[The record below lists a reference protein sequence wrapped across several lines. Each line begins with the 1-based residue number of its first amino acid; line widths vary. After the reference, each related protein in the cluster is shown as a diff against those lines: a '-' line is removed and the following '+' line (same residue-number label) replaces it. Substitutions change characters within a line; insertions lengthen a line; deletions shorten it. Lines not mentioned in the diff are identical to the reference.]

1 MLHQTSKNMAWETQ
15 VREIIAGFLKKVK
28 SSITSAES
36 HSPVDDINR
45 PILQA
50 EGYTTK
56 INPYTT
62 KYLSTVD
69 EKIRDLIGNDLNVNS
84 IQKFSQIF
92 LEEYN
97 EHILIENTRDLR
109 MNKDDITR
117 LSNTATAIFLENWLS
132 SDTTHRMNVTHFS
145 QRNFKKKT
153 KQKKSKQN
161 WGFAIHDFKPSEE
174 SRYRK
179 AYQHY
184 CKIEK
189 EILEQLKRENQVLPK
204 KPTKS
209 ENLRGKPVMLDY
221 ITLAFLHAWCE
232 EGFSFIKRYWQSRFF
247 VPNEHVYQQSTDT
260 VAYQHNARTNQ
271 LLCNDLLSLYEYIEK
286 LKDSYDR
293 ANSEESLIKYV
304 TGCMVIYRME
314 RSVHFDL
321 FSRWVLKLLQG
332 GAVQDD
338 NAGACLQVSI
348 GRLPGVCGFLVPGNG
363 ERVED
368 SSIFKSDYTIVNE
381 PLDVLNHQYIIDLCT
396 SLSGPG
402 VYWAGVQAFMHRL
415 ALSDLLVMLHGM
427 FPMPK
432 LRPWELAD
440 FRAAADFFA
449 KDFKF
454 LEKALEARAPDLG
467 VKDSAV
473 DGQCYYDLLVQQ
485 MRYLYRNEEL
495 PGRIIVE
502 SQKPSSKSKTGH
514 TK

>member
-15 VREIIAGFLKKVK
+15 VREIIAAFFKKVK
-28 SSITSAES
+28 SSTTSTEAN
-36 HSPVDDINR
+36 SPEDDISR
-45 PILQA
+45 PILQTK
-50 EGYTTK
+50 GYTAK

-62 KYLSTVD
+62 AYLTTVG
-69 EKIRDLIGNDLNVNS
+69 EKIRDLIGNDLNVKS

-97 EHILIENTRDLR
+97 EQILIKSTSDFR
-109 MNKDDITR
+109 MDKDDIIR

-132 SDTTHRMNVTHFS
+132 SDTTHRINVTHFS
-145 QRNFKKKT
+145 QRNFRKKEKP
-153 KQKKSKQN
+153 N
-161 WGFAIHDFKPSEE
+161 WGFAMHDFDASEE

-179 AYQHY
+179 AYQRY
-184 CKIEK
+184 CKIERETLK
-189 EILEQLKRENQVLPK
+189 QLKRENQVPRK

-209 ENLRGKPVMLDY
+209 KNLPGKPVMLDY
-221 ITLAFLHAWCE
+221 ITLAFLYAWCE
-232 EGFSFIKRYWQSRFF
+232 EGFIFIRRYWQSRFF
-247 VPNEHVYQQSTDT
+247 VPNKHIYKQSTDT

-432 LRPWELAD
+432 LRPWELSD

>member
-36 HSPVDDINR
+36 HSPEDDINR
-45 PILQA
+45 PILQT
-50 EGYTTK
+50 EGYATK

-97 EHILIENTRDLR
+97 EQILIKSTSDFR
-109 MNKDDITR
+109 MDKDDIIR

-132 SDTTHRMNVTHFS
+132 SDTTHRINVTHFS

-161 WGFAIHDFKPSEE
+161 WGFAMHDFDASEE

-179 AYQHY
+179 AYQRY
-184 CKIEK
+184 CKIERETLK
-189 EILEQLKRENQVLPK
+189 QLKRENQVPRK

-209 ENLRGKPVMLDY
+209 KNLPGKPVMLDY
-221 ITLAFLHAWCE
+221 ITLAFLYAWCE
-232 EGFSFIKRYWQSRFF
+232 EGFIFIRRYWQSRFF
-247 VPNEHVYQQSTDT
+247 VPNKHIYKQSTDT

-381 PLDVLNHQYIIDLCT
+381 PLDVLNHQHIINLCT
-396 SLSGPG
+396 SFSGPG
-402 VYWAGVQAFMHRL
+402 VYMAGMRVLLHR
-415 ALSDLLVMLHGM
+415 AILSDLLIMLHGV
-427 FPMPK
+427 FPMQK
-432 LRPWELAD
+432 MRPWELSD

-502 SQKPSSKSKTGH
+502 SQKPPSKSKTGH

>member
-15 VREIIAGFLKKVK
+15 VREIIAGFLKKLK
-28 SSITSAES
+28 SSTTSAES
-36 HSPVDDINR
+36 HSPEDDING
-45 PILQA
+45 PILQT

-69 EKIRDLIGNDLNVNS
+69 EKIRDLIGNNLNVNS

-97 EHILIENTRDLR
+97 ENILIEKTSDLR
-109 MNKDDITR
+109 MNKDDVTR

-145 QRNFKKKT
+145 QRNFRE
-153 KQKKSKQN
+153 KSKPN
-161 WGFAIHDFKPSEE
+161 WGFAIHNFEPSEE

-184 CKIEK
+184 CEIEK

-232 EGFSFIKRYWQSRFF
+232 EGFRFIKRYWQSRFF
-247 VPNEHVYQQSTDT
+247 VPDKHVYQQSTDT

-293 ANSEESLIKYV
+293 ANSEESLTKYV

-314 RSVHFDL
+314 RSVHFDF
-321 FSRWVLKLLQG
+321 FSRWVIKQLQG
-332 GAVQDD
+332 GAVQD
-338 NAGACLQVSI
+338 NYARACLEDSI
-348 GRLPGVCGFLVPGNG
+348 GRLPGFCGLLVGG
-363 ERVED
+363 KEEMVED
-368 SSIFKSDYTIVNE
+368 SSNGPIFKSDYTIVNE
-381 PLDVLNHQYIIDLCT
+381 PLDVLNHQHIINLCT
-396 SLSGPG
+396 SLSGLR
-402 VYWAGVQAFMHRL
+402 VYMAGMRVLLHR
-415 ALSDLLVMLHGM
+415 AILSDLLVMLHGM
-427 FPMPK
+427 FQMSK

>member
-1 MLHQTSKNMAWETQ
+1 MLHQTSNNMERETQ
-15 VREIIAGFLKKVK
+15 VREIVVAFLKNVK
-28 SSITSAES
+28 SSITSAELY
-36 HSPVDDINR
+36 SPEDNISR
-45 PILQA
+45 PILQT

-62 KYLSTVD
+62 AYLTTVN
-69 EKIRDLIGNDLNVNS
+69 EKIRNLIGSNLDVKS
-84 IQKFSQIF
+84 VQRFSQIF

-97 EHILIENTRDLR
+97 EHILIESTNDLR
-109 MNKDDITR
+109 MYKDDIIR

-132 SDTTHRMNVTHFS
+132 SDTSHRMNVTHFS
-145 QRNFKKKT
+145 QRNFKEKGT
-153 KQKKSKQN
+153 PN
-161 WGFAIHDFKPSEE
+161 WGFAIHNFKRSEA

-189 EILEQLKRENQVLPK
+189 EILEQLKRENQVPQK

-232 EGFSFIKRYWQSRFF
+232 EGFSFIRRYWQSRFF
-247 VPNEHVYQQSTDT
+247 VPNKHIYKQSTDT
-260 VAYQHNARTNQ
+260 VAYQHNARINQ

-286 LKDSYDR
+286 LKDSYDQ

-321 FSRWVLKLLQG
+321 FSRWVIKLLRSG
-332 GAVQDD
+332 DVQDG

-348 GRLPGVCGFLVPGNG
+348 GRLPGVCGLLVAGKEG
-363 ERVED
+363 RVED
-368 SSIFKSDYTIVNE
+368 SSSGPIFKSDYTIVNE
-381 PLDVLNHQYIIDLCT
+381 PLDVLNHQHIIDFCT
-396 SLSGPG
+396 SFSGPG
-402 VYWAGVQAFMHRL
+402 VYMAGLRAFRHRL
-415 ALSDLLVMLHGM
+415 ALSDLLVILHGV
-427 FPMPK
+427 FPMQK
-432 LRPWELAD
+432 MRPWELSD

-473 DGQCYYDLLVQQ
+473 NRQRYYDLLVQQ
-485 MRYLYRNEEL
+485 MRYLYRNKEQ
-495 PGRIIVE
+495 PGRIIVD
-502 SQKPSSKSKTGH
+502 SQKPSRKGKTGH

>member
-15 VREIIAGFLKKVK
+15 VREIIAAFFKKVK
-28 SSITSAES
+28 SSTTSTEA
-36 HSPVDDINR
+36 HSPEDDISR
-45 PILQA
+45 PILQTK
-50 EGYTTK
+50 GYTAK

-62 KYLSTVD
+62 EYLTTVG
-69 EKIRDLIGNDLNVNS
+69 EKIRDLIGNNLDVKS
-84 IQKFSQIF
+84 IQRFSQIF

-97 EHILIENTRDLR
+97 EHILIKNTSDLR
-109 MNKDDITR
+109 MDKDDVTR

-132 SDTTHRMNVTHFS
+132 SDTTHRINVTHFS
-145 QRNFKKKT
+145 QRNFRKKAKP
-153 KQKKSKQN
+153 N
-161 WGFAIHDFKPSEE
+161 WGFTTHEFKSSEE

-184 CKIEK
+184 CEIET
-189 EILEQLKRENQVLPK
+189 EILEQLKRENRVLPK

-232 EGFSFIKRYWQSRFF
+232 EGFSFIRRYWQSRFF
-247 VPNEHVYQQSTDT
+247 VPDKHVYQQITDT

-286 LKDSYDR
+286 LKNSYDR

-314 RSVHFDL
+314 RSVHFDF
-321 FSRWVLKLLQG
+321 FSRWAIKRLRG

-338 NAGACLQVSI
+338 YAGAYLQVSI
-348 GRLPGVCGFLVPGNG
+348 SRLPGVCGLLVAGKEG
-363 ERVED
+363 RIED

-381 PLDVLNHQYIIDLCT
+381 PLDVLNHQHIIDLCT
-396 SLSGPG
+396 SFSGPG
-402 VYWAGVQAFMHRL
+402 VCLAGLQAFIHRL

-432 LRPWELAD
+432 LRPWELSD

-467 VKDSAV
+467 VKDRDV
-473 DGQCYYDLLVQQ
+473 DVQRYYDLLVQQ

-502 SQKPSSKSKTGH
+502 SQKPSRKGKTDH